1 MVGIKFGGCPES
13 LNNLNICIMKH
24 LNFERVESFDI
35 NHTFFFTTEKSNM
48 RIDYTSLTNI
58 INAYNGEI
66 TIYPTYSLDGED
78 VRMEGIKGDSP
89 ALYVAIMDS
98 VIKYCE
104 AAGKDKNTE
113 KEIINILCGILHLSN
128 DRDEAIATLSEYV
141 DMYDSE
147 SDVPNL
153 EDSQVALMEYLP
165 VFYNTTESAYTY
177 YCELIRLTPEVKL
190 ADIQDAFHNLQ
201 GAMDFLKNMAKE
213 TVKDS
218 VVLLASA
225 EDKVQVARAVSTSL
239 KYSMDGIRDFAKAS
253 RDAIESLIVTLDTYA
268 ANADEELW
276 QHMWKKPLRELKD
289 NLFMHDTHIQ
299 EVMRQAM
306 KPKIKKELIS
316 FEEWTVSVSRY
327 IHRIEREAFLYFN
340 DAVKID
346 GSVLA
351 DMYIDSACEDSA
363 IVSEVVTSENISHFI
378 SNALD
383 DLEEDLDDRLLSSAS
398 IVLSIDKKKYKFDVT
413 HVLYGIYEDEMLA
426 SGYTEEEIE
435 EVNEVEF

>member
-1 MVGIKFGGCPES
+1 MS
-13 LNNLNICIMKH
+13 T
-24 LNFERVESFDI
+24 LNFENVNSLNI

-48 RIDYTSLTNI
+48 RIDYTSLTKF
-58 INAYNGEI
+58 INAYNGNI
-66 TIYPTYSLDGED
+66 TIYPTYSLNGED

-128 DRDEAIATLSEYV
+128 DREEAISNVGEWA
-141 DMYDSE
+141 
-147 SDVPNL
+147 DVFDFEPDTHHI
-153 EDSQVALMEYLP
+153 EDAQAELMEYLP
-165 VFYNTTESAYTY
+165 VFYDTSEPAYTY
-177 YCELIRLTPEVKL
+177 YCDIMRLTPDVEL
-190 ADIQDAFHNLQ
+190 SEIRHAFHSLI
-201 GAMDFLKNMAKE
+201 GAMSFPKNMAKE

-225 EDKVQVARAVSTSL
+225 EDKVQAARAVSVSL
-239 KYSMDGIRDFAKAS
+239 KHSMDGIRDFAKAS

-268 ANADEELW
+268 ANADQELW

-289 NLFMHDTHIQ
+289 NLFMHDTHMQ

-316 FEEWTVSVSRY
+316 FEGWEDVVSVSRY
-327 IHRIEREAFLYFN
+327 IHRIESEAFRYIN

-351 DMYIDSACEDSA
+351 AMYIDSACEDSA
-363 IVSEVVTSENISHFI
+363 IVSEVVTPENISLFI
-378 SNALD
+378 SNALG
-383 DLEEDLDDRLLSSAS
+383 DLEEELDERLLSSAS
-398 IVLSIDKKKYKFDVT
+398 IVLSIDKKRYKFDVT
-413 HVLYGIYEDEMLA
+413 HALYGIYEDEMLA

-435 EVNEVEF
+435 EVNEVDF